1 MRQMMMVV
9 AAAAAVYVTGASAAA
24 RDQMHIVSSS
34 TGFPFAAQVGESFAN
49 SYRKPAPVIER
60 FGARTGIRLFCAG
73 VGDQHPDIVSVS
85 RAMWDAELEACERNG
100 VRRITEI
107 KVGYDGLVL
116 AGQKGGAS
124 LNVTKAQLFA
134 ALAKQLPVDGK
145 LVKNPNERWNDVDP
159 GLPDLAIR
167 VIGPNA
173 SAEMRELLLSAI
185 MDQGCREYPGVMALA
200 APERDRVCTSL
211 RNDGVYVEVAKTYD
225 DAVDRV
231 SRSRRVFALVPYS
244 VFDQNAHRLAA
255 QPIDGILPS
264 PVTMAMGNY
273 PVTCAIHIYVKNQ
286 HYEQVPGILEFV
298 TEFTSHWTWGPEG
311 YLVDA
316 GLIPMSHQD
325 RIAQRANAI
334 GLNPM
339 WR

>member
-1 MRQMMMVV
+1 MRQMLLL
-9 AAAAAVYVTGASAAA
+9 AAAAVVYVTGASAAA

-34 TGFPFAAQVGESFAN
+34 TGFPFTAQVSESFASN
-49 SYRKPAPVIER
+49 YRQPAPVIER

-73 VGDQHPDIVSVS
+73 IGDQHPDIVSVS
-85 RAMWDAELEACERNG
+85 RAMWNAEVAACEKNG
-100 VRRITEI
+100 VKRITEI
-107 KVGYDGLVL
+107 KVGYEGLVL
-116 AGQKGGAS
+116 AGKRGGPR
-124 LNVTKAQLFA
+124 LNIGKTQLFA
-134 ALAKQLPVDGK
+134 ALARQLPVDGK
-145 LVKNPNERWNDVDP
+145 LVKNPHKRWSDIDP
-159 GLPDLAIR
+159 RLPDLAIR

-173 SAEMRELLLSAI
+173 SAELRELLLSTV
-185 MDQGCREYPGVMALA
+185 MDQGCRDYPGVTALPA
-200 APERDRVCTSL
+200 AKRDRVCTTL
-211 RNDGVYVEVAKTYD
+211 RNDGIYVEVAKTYD
-225 DAVDRV
+225 DAIDRV
-231 SRSRRVFALVPYS
+231 SRSRRVFALIPYS
-244 VFDQNAHRLAA
+244 DFVPHARRLAA
-255 QPIDGILPS
+255 HPIDGVLPS
-264 PVTMAMGNY
+264 PVTIAMGAY
-273 PVTCAIHIYVKNQ
+273 PVTCAIHVYVKNQ